1 MKNEKQQAKSV
12 TNNNNLT
19 REELAKKMGLSVP
32 TKTTQ
37 SNKAKNTLKQVIQA
51 RLNEVIHKTLCDE
64 FPTYYYE
71 IGKTIVQHR
80 NQKTNEF
87 ESKDIQGYQL
97 VLPKKD
103 CEFGVNNKVE
113 EGFQIGNPR
122 LYLQGFKTQKTMYVI
137 KNGKHIFFQDVVSK
151 DNK

>member
-1 MKNEKQQAKSV
+1 MKNTKQDTKSV
-12 TNNNNLT
+12 TNNNLLT

-32 TKTTQ
+32 TTTTKAKTT
-37 SNKAKNTLKQVIQA
+37 KNSLKQVIQA

-64 FPTYYYE
+64 FSEYYYE
-71 IGKTIVQHR
+71 IGLTMVQHR

-103 CEFGVNNKVE
+103 CEFGKDNKVE
-113 EGFQIGNPR
+113 EGFQIGNPQ
-122 LYLQGFKTQKTMYVI
+122 LYLQGFKTQQSCYVT
-137 KNGKHIFFQDVVSK
+137 KNGQTIFFKDVVSK

>member
-1 MKNEKQQAKSV
+1 MKNAKQEVKSV

-32 TKTTQ
+32 TNKTQ
-37 SNKAKNTLKQVIQA
+37 SKATRNSLKQVIQA
-51 RLNEVIHKTLCDE
+51 RLNEVIHETLCNE
-64 FPTYYYE
+64 FPKYYYE
-71 IGKTIVQHR
+71 IGQTIVQHR

-103 CEFGVNNKVE
+103 CEFGVDNKVE
-113 EGFQIGNPR
+113 EGFQIGNPQ

-137 KNGKHIFFQDVVSK
+137 KNGKHIFFEDVVSK

>member
-32 TKTTQ
+32 TNKTQ
-37 SNKAKNTLKQVIQA
+37 SKATRNSLKQVIQA
-51 RLNEVIHKTLCDE
+51 RLNEVIHETLCNE
-64 FPTYYYE
+64 FPKYYYE
-71 IGKTIVQHR
+71 IGNTIVQHR
-80 NQKTNEF
+80 NQKTSEF
-87 ESKDIQGYQL
+87 DSKDISGYQL

-103 CEFGVNNKVE
+103 CEFGKDNKVE
-113 EGFQIGNPR
+113 EGFQIGNPQ
-122 LYLQGFKTQKTMYVI
+122 LYLQGFKTQQAIYVI
-137 KNGKHIFFQDVVSK
+137 KNGQTIFFKDVVSK